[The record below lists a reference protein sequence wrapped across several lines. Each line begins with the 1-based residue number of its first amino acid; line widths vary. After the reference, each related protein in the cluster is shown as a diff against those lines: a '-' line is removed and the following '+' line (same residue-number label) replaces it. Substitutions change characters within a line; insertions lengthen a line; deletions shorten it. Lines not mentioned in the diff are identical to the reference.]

1 MYNMQDN
8 LRLYFGEK
16 FRVICIICIH
26 PFTAP
31 VMMPVV
37 GSLLSL
43 STAIN
48 RSIII
53 ELLRL
58 WLLVTYYLRS
68 CMAAVRVSLLAAGLR
83 GSSHRLWQFI

>member
-1 MYNMQDN
+1 MYNMQAN

-16 FRVICIICIH
+16 FRVICIIRTH
-26 PFTAP
+26 PFAAP

-37 GSLLSL
+37 GSLHSL
-43 STAIN
+43 STAVN
-48 RSIII
+48 RSIIT

-68 CMAAVRVSLLAAGLR
+68 CMAAVRVRLLAAGMR
-83 GSSHRLWQFI
+83 GASHRLWQFI